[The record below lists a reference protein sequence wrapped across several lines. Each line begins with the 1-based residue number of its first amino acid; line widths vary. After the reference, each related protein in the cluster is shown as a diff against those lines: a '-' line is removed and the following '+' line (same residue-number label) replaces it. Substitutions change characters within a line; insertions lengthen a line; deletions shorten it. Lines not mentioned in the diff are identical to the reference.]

1 MRLFFGFV
9 LLLGVGCLPGGE
21 DDLPG
26 EVIGEFEVQGLMV
39 IQSCG
44 AAVPAEDPLDL
55 EFELRLEDNTRA
67 FYRLVGGNVFAGTV
81 SNNEYAFEASQTW
94 TVLPPDPRVGYVGC
108 TVTQRDTFTFALE
121 EPEDDT
127 TGSGADA
134 EKQDDAD
141 LETRLMTLV
150 GTQATDIE
158 PLVGSDCRPAVT
170 AFGGA
175 FQSLPCRIEYALTGT
190 EL

>member
-1 MRLFFGFV
+1 MRWTLAI
-9 LLLGVGCLPGGE
+9 LLSWTLGCLPGAE

-39 IQSCG
+39 VQSCG
-44 AAVPAEDPLDL
+44 AAIPAEDPLDL

-67 FYRLVGGNVFAGTV
+67 FYRLVGGNTFAGTV
-81 SNNEYAFEASQTW
+81 SDNEYMFQASQTW
-94 TVLPPDPRVGYVGC
+94 TVLQPDPRVGYAGC
-108 TVTQRDTFTFALE
+108 SVTQRDTFTFLLE
-121 EPEDDT
+121 ETE
-127 TGSGADA
+127 ADA
-134 EKQDDAD
+134 TDGEKQDDSE

-150 GTQATDIE
+150 GTQATEIE
-158 PLVGSDCRPAVT
+158 PLVGSDCRPAVA

-175 FQSLPCRIEYALTGT
+175 FLALPCRIEYALNGT